1 MKNCYIVI
9 GHPNTPEKFKLLL
22 DNLKLL
28 RKYTNCCIILS
39 VNYFPH
45 GIENWK
51 GELYDY
57 IIYSDCNEIQR
68 QLLTDTNYTINTNHW
83 DWVTVG
89 MEPELPEEGVS
100 IDYGFACNNLYLRG
114 AQLGI
119 SLGYDGFIFMNYDVE
134 IQNKKIC
141 KKLETSEN
149 LFFDTNDNNTSDDKH
164 FNTYCF
170 KSNLDLLKM
179 LEDLNIEDTYNNIKY
194 NHNKIGF
201 LETIYY
207 RYLFKKYKNKLY
219 EKINLIKVDGLKE
232 SGYDI
237 NFDMN
242 FKAYRCAECPDSGIV
257 ILLLEFIHSSADRE
271 ISLEFEGKNH
281 IFGNMKGRWV
291 THILT
296 KWYKG
301 MEYTTTVNG
310 RKFTREIKKHD
321 LDRNILTYKNKD
333 YNNSIRNNK

>member
-1 MKNCYIVI
+1 MKNCYVVI

-28 RKYTNCCIILS
+28 RKNTDCCIILS
-39 VNYFPH
+39 LNYFPQ

-51 GELYDY
+51 NELYDY
-57 IIYSDCNEIQR
+57 VTYSDYNKIFKGK
-68 QLLTDTNYTINTNHW
+68 LADLKYSITTDHW

-141 KKLETSEN
+141 EKLETSEN

-170 KSNLDLLKM
+170 KSNENMLKM
-179 LEDLNIEDTYNNIKY
+179 IEHCSIEDNWNNLKY
-194 NHNKIGF
+194 NHDKIGY

-207 RYLFKKYKNKLY
+207 RYLFKKYGENIY
-219 EKINLIKVDGLKE
+219 NYIQTIKVSELKNL
-232 SGYDI
+232 GYDI

-242 FKAYRCAECPDSGIV
+242 FKAYRCAICPKSNNV
-257 ILLLEFIHSSADRE
+257 VLLVEFLHSSADRE
-271 ISLEFEGKNH
+271 VSVEFEEKNI
-281 IFGNMKGRWV
+281 IFNNMKGKWA
-291 THILT
+291 THYLT
-296 KWYKG
+296 PWYEG
-301 MEYTTTVNG
+301 MNYTTIVNG
-310 RKFTREIKKHD
+310 KKYKRKIEKHN
-321 LDRNILTYKNKD
+321 LERNILTYK
-333 YNNSIRNNK
+333 